1 MSLPQLNS
9 LSACHKFLTTQP
21 ASEIAAQLLH
31 DQDLCR
37 SGGVPSPLVY
47 CLPQDSDH
55 IIRALNDADLK
66 VPMPIA
72 RMRFASI
79 VSGIKSYL
87 VELPS
92 WESTDTLEIPEHMIP
107 TDADFN
113 AALKVLAYLRLPHIK
128 ALPDPLTP
136 LRQVTEVIQTQ
147 LLLGSD
153 LRHASRNKI
162 TKRRCYMCQYNIHS
176 PHKFYAALCNPC
188 GEFNISSSELSLPP
202 NLDLK
207 GKTALV
213 TGGRVN
219 LGYYTALRLLRCG
232 ANVVVS
238 TRYPFDAQT
247 RYLGEED
254 AEKWKGRL
262 KIVGA
267 DFRTAKDV
275 FGLVKALKSCLEEWA
290 ATEGDVTSYGKLD
303 ILINNAA
310 QTLTDAVETEGQ
322 NILLEEGLSNLGK
335 QGVVVDANYRARVR
349 GGVQGYHIELPSR
362 EGLMLKSAEGELD
375 SKLAVSVNTNALGDS
390 SWVQRINE
398 IPYEDVVSA
407 LSVNTFVPFILLREL
422 LPLMSIKS
430 DAPSVGKPTLNPS
443 GYVINVSSREGIFEN
458 EPKHPYKA
466 GRHVHTNM
474 SKAALNML
482 TETEASTA
490 WKKCKVAV
498 NSVDPGY
505 MSADPVWQ
513 EIVGRKGEKCPIGW
527 EDGAGRVLWPIAKGE
542 KGEVIW
548 GRFLKHFREVPGTGP
563 NF

>member
-9 LSACHKFLTTQP
+9 LSACHKFLITQP
-21 ASEIAAQLLH
+21 ASEIASQLLR

-47 CLPQDSDH
+47 CLPHDSDH

-87 VELPS
+87 VDLPS
-92 WESTDTLEIPEHMIP
+92 SESTDTLEIPEHMIP

-113 AALKVLAYLRLPHIK
+113 AALKVLAYLRLPQIK
-128 ALPDPLTP
+128 ALPDSLTP
-136 LRQVTEVIQTQ
+136 LREVTEVIQTQ

-153 LRHASRNKI
+153 LRNASRKKSKA
-162 TKRRCYMCQYNIHS
+162 KRRCYMCRYNIHS

-207 GKTALV
+207 GKAALV

-219 LGYYTALRLLRCG
+219 LGYHTALRLLRCG

-247 RYLGEED
+247 RYFGEED

-275 FGLVKALKSCLEEWA
+275 LGLVKALKSCLEEWA
-290 ATEGDVTSYGKLD
+290 AKGDVTSHGKLN
-303 ILINNAA
+303 ILVNNAA
-310 QTLTDAVETEGQ
+310 QTLTDAVEAEGQ
-322 NILLEEGLSNLGK
+322 NILLEEGLSNLGE

-362 EGLMLKSAEGELD
+362 EGLMLESAEGELD
-375 SKLAVSVNTNALGDS
+375 SKLAVSVNANALGGS

-430 DAPSVGKPTLNPS
+430 DALSVGETALKPS
-443 GYVINVSSREGIFEN
+443 GYVINVSSREGVFEN
-458 EPKHPYKA
+458 EPKHGSKA

-490 WKKCKVAV
+490 WVKCKVAV

-505 MSADPVWQ
+505 MSADLVWQ
-513 EIVGRKGEKCPIGW
+513 EMVGRKGEKCPIGW
-527 EDGAGRVLWPIAKGE
+527 EDGAGRVLWPIAEGE

-548 GRFLKHFREVPGTGP
+548 GRFLKHFREVETGP